1 MTAQIGADGHELFGD
16 PRPELLIDVA
26 RVQPEPGGEWVNL
39 EDRLHFRSTQR
50 LRISD
55 LAVGGGV
62 VVATWPAELAR
73 QAHYLYRHGRGS
85 ALVAAAIERGWTVE
99 PSPHIAYWR
108 ASPGRRL
115 YMRPSVAP
123 LDYVVCWAD
132 EDALRRVGN
141 HTREDVEHE
150 LWPWLK
156 QRGFA
161 DGGDDAVLLRFLDES
176 LGNRSAQM
184 RPGLRFRR
192 VWTPA
197 EAVEL
202 GSALAETIRSQF
214 DAVFA
219 AAHEPALRSASPVL
233 GAPYRQAQ
241 VTDLAGSRDPFSV
254 DPALVERGLR
264 GHADTQN
271 ELASVL
277 RNAGIEPR
285 SCLPPEPNF
294 DLAWQKNETVFV
306 AEVKSITA
314 ENEEAQL
321 RLGLGQVL
329 RYRQRLSALG
339 HDRVVAVL
347 VPERQLRD
355 PSWRELCQ
363 DLGVVLLC
371 RNELERAPALDMP

>member
-16 PRPELLIDVA
+16 PRPELLIDAA

-50 LRISD
+50 LRIS
-55 LAVGGGV
+55 ASPW
-62 VVATWPAELAR
+62 VAAWWW
-73 QAHYLYRHGRGS
+73 RHGRPSLRGRRITS
-85 ALVAAAIERGWTVE
+85 TVTDAARLLVAAAIERGWTVE
-99 PSPHIAYWR
+99 PSPHIAYWN
-108 ASPGRRL
+108 SPPGRRL
-115 YMRPSVAP
+115 YMRPLVAP

-132 EDALRRVGN
+132 EDVLRRVGN

-156 QRGFA
+156 QRRFA
-161 DGGDDAVLLRFLDES
+161 DDGDDAVLLRFLDES
-176 LGNRSAQM
+176 LGNRPAQM

-197 EAVEL
+197 EAAEL
-202 GSALAETIRSQF
+202 GSALAETIRSRF

-219 AAHEPALRSASPVL
+219 AAHESALRSPSPGL

-314 ENEEAQL
+314 DNEEAQL

-347 VPERQLRD
+347 VPERLPRD

>member
-62 VVATWPAELAR
+62 VVATSPAELAR
-73 QAHYLYRHGRGS
+73 QARYLYRHVRGS

-108 ASPGRRL
+108 SSPGRRL
-115 YMRPSVAP
+115 YMRPLVAP
-123 LDYVVCWAD
+123 LDYVVCWED

-156 QRGFA
+156 QMGFA
-161 DGGDDAVLLRFLDES
+161 DDGDDAVLLRFLDES
-176 LGNRSAQM
+176 LGNRPAQM

-197 EAVEL
+197 EAAEL

-219 AAHEPALRSASPVL
+219 AAHEPALRSASPGL
-233 GAPYRQAQ
+233 GAPYRHAQ
-241 VTDLAGSRDPFSV
+241 VTELPGSRDPFSV

-314 ENEEAQL
+314 DNEEVQL

-347 VPERQLRD
+347 VPERQPRD

-363 DLGVVLLC
+363 DLGVALLC